1 MKHIEFI
8 NDNLL
13 DKVSEQAKAS
23 PRLRMN
29 YNFHQSLDEKCHRML
44 NALEPG
50 TVRPIHRH
58 RGSSESVVILRGKI
72 RWIFYDENGVE
83 TERVGL
89 DADGGFA
96 YGESRER
103 WYLMECLESGAV
115 KYRPGRRA

>member
-1 MKHIEFI
+1 MDLR
-8 NDNLL
+8 N
-13 DKVSEQAKAS
+13 S
-23 PRLRMN
+23 PEDLSR
-29 YNFHQSLDEKCHRML
+29 RML